1 MERGFLGQAALNMF
15 GSGVLGV
22 VAAIMGLMIGRM
34 L

>member
-15 GSGVLGV
+15 GSGVLGLAAAV
-22 VAAIMGLMIGRM
+22 VGLVLGRM